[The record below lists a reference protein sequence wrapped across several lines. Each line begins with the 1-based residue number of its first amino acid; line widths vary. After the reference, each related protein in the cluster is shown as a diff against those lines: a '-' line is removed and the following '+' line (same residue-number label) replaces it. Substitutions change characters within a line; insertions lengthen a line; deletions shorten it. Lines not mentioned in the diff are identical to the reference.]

1 MTLTLLAVSLN
12 ERPLSQPITAHFDSR
27 GGTIGRAD
35 HNTMALPDPER
46 HVSRLQAEIVANGA
60 AFLIRNVG
68 AANPIVVSGRP
79 VACGETANL
88 AHGDEI
94 RIGGY
99 LLQADMRMQ
108 EAALDVTRGRAMLSA
123 AVAAPAAPPTGGA
136 AGLEASPLLPSI
148 SPAPAVF
155 RDPLPRTGSGSGSGA
170 GGNPFADLLG
180 GPAAA
185 PAADPFADMFGSP
198 LGARPASVTAPR
210 PPAAPAPP
218 LARAAPPAP
227 AAPAPAAPAF
237 GGLFGEAQ
245 ADPFADL
252 MPPPA
257 GVLPSSAALA
267 PAAGASPSSRLPD
280 DFDPFAPVAA
290 EARAPAP
297 AASTDPFADLMPA
310 AAPSSIDAMFGLDPA
325 APDPLANFMATPAP
339 VGSGA
344 KPATGG
350 LSADPL
356 QALFGEPAAQAVQ
369 HDPVQGDHLPALN
382 AAYQPPRVVAA
393 MQAQPAAQ
401 VPVAPPYVPPPLPAA
416 PAPPVNPPLGAAPY
430 GSAATDLPLTFDGSA
445 APARP
450 APVAAAPRPAPL
462 PTNPV
467 RPTPASAP
475 VDESDAQRLWAALC
489 QGAEI
494 QMPLPPGAAEDRM
507 RELGRILRSAVDG
520 TLRLM
525 AVRASTKH
533 ELRADV
539 TVIQARG
546 NNPLKFSP
554 DAKSGLEYLLQP
566 AMRGFLEGSAAMDD
580 AMQDLV
586 GHSIG
591 TVAGMR
597 AAIGGMLDRFGPE
610 QLESKLTGKSVL
622 DSVLPI
628 NRKAKLWDLYL
639 QHHDAI
645 REEAQEDFH
654 NLFGKAFLAA
664 YEQQVAQLRRN
675 NKSP

>member
-46 HVSRLQAEIVANGA
+46 HVSRLQAEIVASGT

-68 AANPIVVSGRP
+68 AANPIVVAGRP

-88 AHGDEI
+88 AHGDEV

-99 LLQADMRMQ
+99 LLQADMQMQ

-123 AVAAPAAPPTGGA
+123 SIAPPAPPPVGS
-136 AGLEASPLLPSI
+136 EAPPLQP

-155 RDPLPRTGSGSGSGA
+155 REALPRTGAGA
-170 GGNPFADLLG
+170 GGGNNPFADLLG

-185 PAADPFADMFGSP
+185 PASDPFADMFGSA
-198 LGARPASVTAPR
+198 LAAKPASAGAPR
-210 PPAAPAPP
+210 PPIDLPP
-218 LARAAPPAP
+218 PPPAAPPAP
-227 AAPAPAAPAF
+227 IPPGPAGQGAD
-237 GGLFGEAQ
+237 
-245 ADPFADL
+245 DPFADL

-267 PAAGASPSSRLPD
+267 SAAPAAAARLPD
-280 DFDPFAPVAA
+280 DFDPFAPVATPPLRA
-290 EARAPAP
+290 EPAP
-297 AASTDPFADLMPA
+297 ATDPFADLMPA
-310 AAPSSIDAMFGLDPA
+310 AAPSSIDAIFGLDPA

-339 VGSGA
+339 LASAGT
-344 KPATGG
+344 PAQAGP
-350 LSADPL
+350 SSDPL
-356 QALFGEPAAQAVQ
+356 QALFGKPPAQQA
-369 HDPVQGDHLPALN
+369 HRGPVQDDHLPALN
-382 AAYQPPRVVAA
+382 AAYRPPRVVAA
-393 MQAQPAAQ
+393 MQLPPAAIQQPA
-401 VPVAPPYVPPPLPAA
+401 PSPASPA
-416 PAPPVNPPLGAAPY
+416 PAPPVQAA
-430 GSAATDLPLTFDGSA
+430 DLPLTFDSA
-445 APARP
+445 L
-450 APVAAAPRPAPL
+450 AAPRPAA
-462 PTNPV
+462 PT
-467 RPTPASAP
+467 RPTAPTASPTAAPAA
-475 VDESDAQRLWAALC
+475 VDEPDAQRLWAALC

-494 QMPLPPGAAEDRM
+494 QMPLPPGAAEERM

-554 DAKSGLEYLLQP
+554 DAKTGLEYLLQP
-566 AMRGFLEGSAAMDD
+566 AMRGFLDGSAAMDD

-610 QLESKLTGKSVL
+610 QLEAKLSGKSVL

-664 YEQQVAQLRRN
+664 YEQQVAQLRQN
-675 NKSP
+675 SKGS

>member
-46 HVSRLQAEIVANGA
+46 HVSRLQAEIVASGS

-68 AANPIVVSGRP
+68 AANPIVVAGRP

-88 AHGDEI
+88 AHGDEV

-99 LLQADMRMQ
+99 LLQADMQMQ

-123 AVAAPAAPPTGGA
+123 SIAPPAALPPA
-136 AGLEASPLLPSI
+136 EAEVAPFQPPV

-155 RDPLPRTGSGSGSGA
+155 RESLPRTGAGSGN
-170 GGNPFADLLG
+170 NPFADLLG
-180 GPAAA
+180 GAATA
-185 PAADPFADMFGSP
+185 PASDPFADMFGSP
-198 LGARPASVTAPR
+198 SAARPASVTAPR
-210 PPAAPAPP
+210 PPTSVPP
-218 LARAAPPAP
+218 SPIAAPPAP
-227 AAPAPAAPAF
+227 IPPTPAGKLPD
-237 GGLFGEAQ
+237 
-245 ADPFADL
+245 DPFADL

-257 GVLPSSAALA
+257 GVLHSSAALT
-267 PAAGASPSSRLPD
+267 PAASAAAARLPD
-280 DFDPFAPVAA
+280 DFDPFAPVATPSRR
-290 EARAPAP
+290 EESAPA
-297 AASTDPFADLMPA
+297 TDPFADLMPV

-325 APDPLANFMATPAP
+325 APDPLANFMATPGP
-339 VGSGA
+339 VSRGA
-344 KPATGG
+344 TPPQAG

-356 QALFGEPAAQAVQ
+356 QALFGEPPVQ
-369 HDPVQGDHLPALN
+369 PLHRDPVQDDHLPALN

-393 MQAQPAAQ
+393 MQAPPAAAQ
-401 VPVAPPYVPPPLPAA
+401 PPAPPPPPPLAPRTPP
-416 PAPPVNPPLGAAPY
+416 PAP
-430 GSAATDLPLTFDGSA
+430 ATDLPLTFGGALAPQQPA
-445 APARP
+445 ATHAAPAVPARP
-450 APVAAAPRPAPL
+450 AAPAGTAA
-462 PTNPV
+462 
-467 RPTPASAP
+467 
-475 VDESDAQRLWAALC
+475 VDETDAQRLWAALC

-494 QMPLPPGAAEDRM
+494 QMPLPPGAAEERM

-566 AMRGFLEGSAAMDD
+566 AMRGFLDGSAAMDD

-610 QLESKLTGKSVL
+610 QLEAKLSGKSVL

-675 NKSP
+675 SKGS

>member
-68 AANPIVVSGRP
+68 AANPIVVAGRP

-99 LLQADMRMQ
+99 LLQADMQMQ

-123 AVAAPAAPPTGGA
+123 SIAPPALPPTGG
-136 AGLEASPLLPSI
+136 GLGIEASPLRPAN
-148 SPAPAVF
+148 SPAPVAF
-155 RDPLPRTGSGSGSGA
+155 RDPLPRTGPGA
-170 GGNPFADLLG
+170 GPGAGSNPFADLLG

-198 LGARPASVTAPR
+198 LGAKPAQVTAPR
-210 PPAAPAPP
+210 PPAV
-218 LARAAPPAP
+218 PPAP
-227 AAPAPAAPAF
+227 AAVPPAGPAVDA
-237 GGLFGEAQ
+237 L

-267 PAAGASPSSRLPD
+267 PAASAAPAGAARLPD
-280 DFDPFAPVAA
+280 DFDPFAPVTA
-290 EARAPAP
+290 EPRAPVP
-297 AASTDPFADLMPA
+297 ASSTDPFADLMPA

-325 APDPLANFMATPAP
+325 APDPLAHFMATPAP
-339 VGSGA
+339 VEGGA
-344 KPATGG
+344 RSLAAG

-356 QALFGEPAAQAVQ
+356 QALFGDAPAQPV
-369 HDPVQGDHLPALN
+369 HREPVQDDHLPALN

-393 MQAQPAAQ
+393 MQAPQVARAPAMPQ
-401 VPVAPPYVPPPLPAA
+401 MPQVAPPPLQVPQPSPPA
-416 PAPPVNPPLGAAPY
+416 
-430 GSAATDLPLTFDGSA
+430 AATDLPLTFDG
-445 APARP
+445 APTPAARP
-450 APVAAAPRPAPL
+450 APAAPAP
-462 PTNPV
+462 
-467 RPTPASAP
+467 RSAP
-475 VDESDAQRLWAALC
+475 AAVDETEAQRLWSALC

-610 QLESKLTGKSVL
+610 QLEAKLSGKSVL

>member
-68 AANPIVVSGRP
+68 AANPIIVAGRP
-79 VACGETANL
+79 VACGETAQL
-88 AHGDEI
+88 AQGDEI

-99 LLQADMRMQ
+99 LLQADLQMQ

-123 AVAAPAAPPTGGA
+123 SLAPVPPAPGGA
-136 AGLEASPLLPSI
+136 DASPLLPPI
-148 SPAPAVF
+148 SPAPSVF
-155 RDPLPRTGSGSGSGA
+155 REALPRTGSGA
-170 GGNPFADLLG
+170 GNNPFADLLG

-198 LGARPASVTAPR
+198 LGARPPPAGAGRTPFVAPTPPPPTPLAAPVA
-210 PPAAPAPP
+210 PPAARPSAILPD
-218 LARAAPPAP
+218 
-227 AAPAPAAPAF
+227 
-237 GGLFGEAQ
+237 
-245 ADPFADL
+245 DPFADL

-267 PAAGASPSSRLPD
+267 PAPPGPGAAPGAAARLPD
-280 DFDPFAPVAA
+280 DFDPFAPLAA
-290 EARAPAP
+290 PTPALAPAKP
-297 AASTDPFADLMPA
+297 VDPFADLMPV

-325 APDPLANFMATPAP
+325 APDPLADFMAKPVPAGGAATPTP
-339 VGSGA
+339 SG
-344 KPATGG
+344 P
-350 LSADPL
+350 SADPL
-356 QALFGEPAAQAVQ
+356 QALFGDA
-369 HDPVQGDHLPALN
+369 PVQPPQRGPVQDDHLPALN

-393 MQAQPAAQ
+393 MQAPPQAARPLPPPTPPAAPYLPPVPSPQ
-401 VPVAPPYVPPPLPAA
+401 APPVAPA
-416 PAPPVNPPLGAAPY
+416 
-430 GSAATDLPLTFDGSA
+430 SADLPLTFDSGIAPIAPVAPVPAMRPAAAA
-445 APARP
+445 APAGIG
-450 APVAAAPRPAPL
+450 
-462 PTNPV
+462 
-467 RPTPASAP
+467 P
-475 VDESDAQRLWAALC
+475 VDEADAQRLWAALC
-489 QGAEI
+489 QGA
-494 QMPLPPGAAEDRM
+494 QMQLPLPPGGAEERM

-597 AAIGGMLDRFGPE
+597 AAIAGMLDRFGPE
-610 QLESKLTGKSVL
+610 QLEAKLSGKSVL

-675 NKSP
+675 NKGS

>member
-12 ERPLSQPITAHFDSR
+12 DRPLSQPITAHFDSR

-46 HVSRLQAEIVANGA
+46 HVSRLQAEIIANGT

-68 AANPIVVSGRP
+68 AANPIVVAGRP
-79 VACGETANL
+79 VGCGETANL
-88 AHGDEI
+88 AHGDEV

-99 LLQADMRMQ
+99 LLQADMQMQ

-123 AVAAPAAPPTGGA
+123 SVPPSVGIDAAP
-136 AGLEASPLLPSI
+136 LQQVASGPVTPR
-148 SPAPAVF
+148 F
-155 RDPLPRTGSGSGSGA
+155 REPLPRTGAGSGSGE
-170 GGNPFADLLG
+170 NPFADLLG
-180 GPAAA
+180 PPAAA
-185 PAADPFADMFGSP
+185 PASDPFADMFGSP
-198 LGARPASVTAPR
+198 QPARPVFVSAPS
-210 PPAAPAPP
+210 AAPAPSSLDRP
-218 LARAAPPAP
+218 V
-227 AAPAPAAPAF
+227 APAPSA
-237 GGLFGEAQ
+237 LLSD
-245 ADPFADL
+245 DPFAGL

-257 GVLPSSAALA
+257 GVLPSSAALM
-267 PAAGASPSSRLPD
+267 PAAPVTRLPD

-290 EARAPAP
+290 PPPRTD
-297 AASTDPFADLMPA
+297 AATPTDPFADLMPVA
-310 AAPSSIDAMFGLDPA
+310 AGSSIDAMFGLDPA
-325 APDPLANFMATPAP
+325 APDALANFMATPAP
-339 VGSGA
+339 MGDGA
-344 KPATGG
+344 KAPPGE
-350 LSADPL
+350 SPADPL
-356 QALFGEPAAQAVQ
+356 QALFGGAAAPVAR
-369 HDPVQGDHLPALN
+369 HEPVQDDHLPALN
-382 AAYQPPRVVAA
+382 AAYQPPRVVSA
-393 MQAQPAAQ
+393 MQVPPAAAQ
-401 VPVAPPYVPPPLPAA
+401 APAAAPAA
-416 PAPPVNPPLGAAPY
+416 PPRSPPPPPPP
-430 GSAATDLPLTFDGSA
+430 ATDLPLTFDA
-445 APARP
+445 ARP
-450 APVAAAPRPAPL
+450 AQAPATPLGGLPPVRPDARAAAAAPL
-462 PTNPV
+462 EPTD
-467 RPTPASAP
+467 TA
-475 VDESDAQRLWAALC
+475 RLWAAFC
-489 QGAEI
+489 EGAEVQI
-494 QMPLPPGAAEDRM
+494 ALPPGAADAAEARM

-566 AMRGFLEGSAAMDD
+566 AMRGFLDGHAAMDD
-580 AMQDLV
+580 AMQDLI

-610 QLESKLTGKSVL
+610 QLEAKLSGKSVL

-664 YEQQVAQLRRN
+664 YEQQVAQLRRDS
-675 NKSP
+675 KGP

>member
-46 HVSRLQAEIVANGA
+46 HVSRLQAEIVANGT

-68 AANPIVVSGRP
+68 AANPIVVAGRP

-88 AHGDEI
+88 AHGDEV

-99 LLQADMRMQ
+99 LLQADMQMQ

-123 AVAAPAAPPTGGA
+123 SIAPPAPPLMGSEAAPLQPSPP
-136 AGLEASPLLPSI
+136 
-148 SPAPAVF
+148 PAVF
-155 RDPLPRTGSGSGSGA
+155 REALPRTGAGAGSGN
-170 GGNPFADLLG
+170 NPFADLLG

-185 PAADPFADMFGSP
+185 PASDPFADMFGSS
-198 LGARPASVTAPR
+198 PAAKPTGVTAPR
-210 PPAAPAPP
+210 ASIVVPPPP
-218 LARAAPPAP
+218 PPPTAAPPTP
-227 AAPAPAAPAF
+227 IPPGPV
-237 GGLFGEAQ
+237 GKLPD
-245 ADPFADL
+245 DPFADL

-267 PAAGASPSSRLPD
+267 PAAPAAAARLPD
-280 DFDPFAPVAA
+280 DFDPFAPVATPSQRA
-290 EARAPAP
+290 EPTP
-297 AASTDPFADLMPA
+297 AADPFADLMPA

-339 VGSGA
+339 LGSGA
-344 KPATGG
+344 TPPPTG

-356 QALFGEPAAQAVQ
+356 QALFGEPPAQPA
-369 HDPVQGDHLPALN
+369 HRDPVQDDHLPALN

-393 MQAQPAAQ
+393 MQAP
-401 VPVAPPYVPPPLPAA
+401 PVLTPP
-416 PAPPVNPPLGAAPY
+416 PAPPPASPALAPPAQ
-430 GSAATDLPLTFDGSA
+430 ATDLPLTFSG
-445 APARP
+445 AP
-450 APVAAAPRPAPL
+450 AAPRPAA
-462 PTNPV
+462 PV
-467 RPTPASAP
+467 RPAAPAAASAA
-475 VDESDAQRLWAALC
+475 VEESDAQRLWAALC

-494 QMPLPPGAAEDRM
+494 QMPLPPGAAEERM

-566 AMRGFLEGSAAMDD
+566 AMRGFLDGSAAMDD

-610 QLESKLTGKSVL
+610 QLEAKLSGKSVL

-675 NKSP
+675 SKAS